1 MKKHDVVWTPEIGEA
16 LAKIATEVID
26 ETGKVAAARALFL
39 YHHRRQLYQDK
50 KELPAAK
57 GVLPIEKLS
66 KHVFGSVIRYLL

>member
-26 ETGKVAAARALFL
+26 ATGKVAAARALFL
-39 YHHRRQLYQDK
+39 YHHRRQLYQDE

-57 GVLPIEKLS
+57 GVYPIEKLP
-66 KHVFGSVIRYLL
+66 KHMFGRITRYLI